1 MQPLVELKEI
11 VKAFPGLIANDH
23 INFDLYPGECHALV
37 GENGAGK
44 STLMKILYG
53 QYTPDSG
60 QILLDGKE
68 VHYDI
73 HGAREHGIA
82 MVHQNFM
89 QVPELSITENITLG
103 NSGSTPIIP
112 YKAIREKISKLL
124 VRFKMKAQPNAPIR
138 TLSVG
143 ERQKVEIIK
152 ALYFDAK
159 ILILDE
165 PTAVLTPQ
173 ESEELFD
180 IIDDLKREGRAIVFI
195 SHKLREV
202 VRVGDRISVMRRGR
216 MVRSNWMRGEA
227 TENDIASE
235 MIGQKNVTLIQSENR
250 GTEQQEEVLSVKNLW
265 YIDERGVPKIEDL
278 SFHVN
283 RGEILGVGGIEGN
296 GQTELIQLLIG
307 MLKPAHGSISLNGRD
322 LTNANVAQFR
332 KAGMGF
338 ISDDRM
344 TTGLV
349 LDGTIED
356 NIIPG
361 REYEPRFS
369 RGFLLNKKAISGYA
383 EEMTQ
388 KYEIHGITPGKHVGE
403 LSGGNMQKIII
414 AREMDTQPIALIAA
428 QPTRGLDIGAINF
441 VRTQLLKAKAAGT
454 AVILVSADLEE
465 LMSLSDR
472 MIILYEGNIS
482 GEITDVVG
490 ATENEIGLMM
500 GGVRSEV

>member
-1 MQPLVELKEI
+1 MQPLVELREI
-11 VKAFPGLIANDH
+11 VKEFPSLIANDH
-23 INFDLYPGECHALV
+23 INFSLYPGECHALV

-53 QYTPDSG
+53 QYTPDGG
-60 QILLDGKE
+60 QILLDGEE

-73 HGAREHGIA
+73 HGARERGIA

-103 NSGSTPIIP
+103 NTGSSPIIP
-112 YKAIREKISKLL
+112 YKAIEKKISELL
-124 VRFKMKAQPNAPIR
+124 TRFKMKVSPSVPIR
-138 TLSVG
+138 MLSVG

-152 ALYFDAK
+152 ALYFDAR

-173 ESEELFD
+173 ESDELFD
-180 IIDDLKREGRAIVFI
+180 IIDDLKKEGRAIVFI

-202 VRVGDRISVMRRGR
+202 VRVGDRISVMRHGK
-216 MVRSNWMRGEA
+216 MVQSNWLRGDA
-227 TENDIASE
+227 DENDIASA
-235 MIGQKNVTLIQSENR
+235 MIGQQNVRLVQSETR
-250 GTEQQEEVLSVKNLW
+250 GQAEQETALSVRELW
-265 YIDERGVPKIEDL
+265 YIDEHGVPKIKDL
-278 SFHVN
+278 SFSVQK
-283 RGEILGVGGIEGN
+283 GEILGVGGIEGN

-307 MLKPAHGSISLNGRD
+307 MLKPAHGTIELCGKD
-322 LTNANVAQFR
+322 LTDESVADFR
-332 KAGMGF
+332 AAGMAF

-361 REYEPRFS
+361 REYDPQFS
-369 RGFLLNKKAISGYA
+369 KGPLLNKRAITAYA
-383 EEMTQ
+383 DEMTK
-388 KYEIHGITPGKHVGE
+388 KYEIHGITPGKPVRE

-414 AREMDTQPIALIAA
+414 AREMDGKPAALIAA

-441 VRTQLLKAKAAGT
+441 VRRQLLRAKAEGT

-472 MIILYEGNIS
+472 MVILYEGNIS
-482 GEITDVVG
+482 GEITDLAA
-490 ATENEIGLMM
+490 ATENEIGLLM
-500 GGVRSEV
+500 GGVRSES